1 MLEKCGSAY
10 LVCVSVLVLAASCLC
25 PWAYRQWVSVYMCV
39 WMVGK
44 GCVRQY
50 TLCSAPDGPCVC
62 PQFWSVCVFVP
73 CTE

>member
-44 GCVRQY
+44 GCVSIY
-50 TLCSAPDGPCVC
+50 CVALLMVRVYVHSFG
-62 PQFWSVCVFVP
+62 QCVFVP